1 MEKLRINVIE
11 KILGTLLSVK
21 EVGKKKNNE
30 EEDLMTFGP
39 KLMTEVQPLWLNNRA
54 DTREEEERA

>member
-39 KLMTEVQPLWLNNRA
+39 KLMTEAQPLWLNNRA